1 MQVAIRCHPCAPV
14 ATDEVEHW
22 LRSELDRLR
31 SQSPEA
37 VVRMQRL
44 TQPAPTGR
52 LGVGWLVEV
61 DAADGDALAAEHGL
75 DGVVRDMRLL
85 GLQPTVF
92 RTKGEPTRVLPTDAV
107 DRMSDDSFP
116 ASDPP
121 SVWTWDVSIR
131 RQQGQED

>member
-1 MQVAIRCHPCAPV
+1 MHVAIRCHPCAAV

-31 SQSPEA
+31 SRSPEA
-37 VVRMQRL
+37 VLRMLRL

-52 LGVGWLVEV
+52 LDVGWLVEV
-61 DAADGDALAAEHGL
+61 DVADEDALAEEHGL
-75 DGVVRDMRLL
+75 DDVLGDMRLL

-92 RTKGEPTRVLPTDAV
+92 RTNGHPTHMARTDAV

-131 RQQGQED
+131 RHGKEN